1 MLWDSNMQIKYSG
14 KDGIYFHLRDN
25 VDAFLTL
32 SATENM
38 EYDSPMMVTTQA
50 MQSGQTVTDNVQR
63 APKTITISGVVVVG
77 YEGSLLRT
85 RQGQLV
91 ENFID
96 TVETWRDQ
104 KQIIS
109 VICKDGIKIND
120 SIITNFKA
128 SKEHTIANGLR
139 IQMTFQGVEFKAVV
153 GQTDVSAA
161 TGKTATTN
169 DGGATGKTATT
180 NDGGATSKK
189 NTGNTTT
196 SLGNG
201 KLNCQLL
208 FDLDANGVRV
218 LTSDEDRALG
228 KCSMSAKISKG
239 VTTFS
244 DEAERNARATLN
256 STAGDGKALQKHSV
270 NPNKKGTY

>member
-1 MLWDSNMQIKYSG
+1 MIFSNQIRYSG
-14 KDGIYFHLRDN
+14 KDGVYFHLRDN

-38 EYDSPMMVTTQA
+38 EFDSPMQVTTQN

-63 APKTITISGVVVVG
+63 APRTITISGVVVVG
-77 YEGSLLRT
+77 YEGNLLLLLT

-96 TVETWRDQ
+96 TLENWRDQ

-109 VICKDGIKIND
+109 VICKDGIKIDD
-120 SIITNFKA
+120 SIITGFKA
-128 SKEHTIANGLR
+128 SKDVGISNGLR
-139 IQMTFQGVEFKAVV
+139 IQLTFQEINFKAIV
-153 GQTDVSAA
+153 GQTDISAA

-169 DGGATGKTATT
+169 DGGT
-180 NDGGATSKK
+180 TSKK

-201 KLNCQLL
+201 MLMCQELYNRSTSELTNEQLQARINCGKSVKVE
-208 FDLDANGVRV
+208 NGK
-218 LTSDEDRALG
+218 S
-228 KCSMSAKISKG
+228 
-239 VTTFS
+239 TFS
-244 DEAERNARATLN
+244 DAANEQASKVLKSGNALR
-256 STAGDGKALQKHSV
+256 KFSV
-270 NPNKKGTY
+270 NP

>member
-1 MLWDSNMQIKYSG
+1 
-14 KDGIYFHLRDN
+14 

-38 EYDSPMMVTTQA
+38 EFDSPMQVTTQN

-63 APKTITISGVVVVG
+63 APRTITISGVVVVG
-77 YEGSLLRT
+77 YEGSLLLT

-96 TVETWRDQ
+96 TLESWRDQ

-109 VICKDGIKIND
+109 VICKDGIKIDD
-120 SIITNFKA
+120 SIITSFKA
-128 SKEHTIANGLR
+128 SKDVGISNGLR
-139 IQMTFQGVEFKAVV
+139 IQLTFQEINFKAVV
-153 GQTDVSAA
+153 GQTDISA
-161 TGKTATTN
+161 
-169 DGGATGKTATT
+169 ATGKTATT

-196 SLGNG
+196 NLGSPM
-201 KLNCQLL
+201 
-208 FDLDANGVRV
+208 
-218 LTSDEDRALG
+218 LTCKELYSY
-228 KCSMSAKISKG
+228 SASEL
-239 VTTFS
+239 S
-244 DEAERNARATLN
+244 DEALKARVACSKNVSVKNGESTFTDSANSGAAKVLKSGNALR
-256 STAGDGKALQKHSV
+256 KFSV

>member
-38 EYDSPMMVTTQA
+38 EFDSPMQVTTQN

-63 APKTITISGVVVVG
+63 APRTITISGVVVVG
-77 YEGSLLRT
+77 YEGSLLLT

-96 TVETWRDQ
+96 TLESWRDQ

-109 VICKDGIKIND
+109 VICKDGIKIDD
-120 SIITNFKA
+120 SIITSFKA
-128 SKEHTIANGLR
+128 SKDVGISNGLR
-139 IQMTFQGVEFKAVV
+139 VQLTFQEINFKAIV
-153 GQTDVSAA
+153 GQTDISA
-161 TGKTATTN
+161 
-169 DGGATGKTATT
+169 ATGKTATT

-196 SLGNG
+196 NLGSPMLTC
-201 KLNCQLL
+201 KEL
-208 FDLDANGVRV
+208 FSYSASEL
-218 LTSDEDRALG
+218 SDEAL
-228 KCSMSAKISKG
+228 KARVTCSKSVSVKNGES
-239 VTTFS
+239 TFS
-244 DEAERNARATLN
+244 DAANEQASKVLKPGNALR
-256 STAGDGKALQKHSV
+256 KYSV

>member
-1 MLWDSNMQIKYSG
+1 MIFSNQIRYSG

-38 EYDSPMMVTTQA
+38 EFDSPMQVTTQN

-63 APKTITISGVVVVG
+63 APRTITISGVVVVG
-77 YEGSLLRT
+77 YEGSLLLT

-96 TVETWRDQ
+96 TLENWRDQ

-109 VICKDGIKIND
+109 VICKDGIKIDD
-120 SIITNFKA
+120 SIITSFKA
-128 SKEHTIANGLR
+128 SKDVGISNGLR
-139 IQMTFQGVEFKAVV
+139 IQLTFQEINFKAIV
-153 GQTDVSAA
+153 GQTDISAA
-161 TGKTATTN
+161 TGKTS
-169 DGGATGKTATT
+169 TT

-196 SLGNG
+196 NLGSPMLTC
-201 KLNCQLL
+201 KEL
-208 FDLDANGVRV
+208 F
-218 LTSDEDRALG
+218 SY
-228 KCSMSAKISKG
+228 SASEL
-239 VTTFS
+239 S
-244 DEAERNARATLN
+244 DEALKARVACSKNVSVKNGESTFTDSANSGAAKVLKSGNALR
-256 STAGDGKALQKHSV
+256 KFSV
-270 NPNKKGTY
+270 NPNKRF

>member
-1 MLWDSNMQIKYSG
+1 MFDTKQIRYSG

-38 EYDSPMMVTTQA
+38 EFDSPMQVTTQN

-63 APKTITISGVVVVG
+63 APRTITISGVVVVG
-77 YEGSLLRT
+77 YEGSLLLT

-96 TVETWRDQ
+96 TLESWRDQ

-109 VICKDGIKIND
+109 VICKDGIKIDD
-120 SIITNFKA
+120 SIITSFKA
-128 SKEHTIANGLR
+128 SKDVGISNGLR
-139 IQMTFQGVEFKAVV
+139 IQLTFQEINFKAIV
-153 GQTDVSAA
+153 GQTDVSA
-161 TGKTATTN
+161 
-169 DGGATGKTATT
+169 ATGKTATT

-196 SLGNG
+196 SLGSPMLTC
-201 KLNCQLL
+201 KEL
-208 FDLDANGVRV
+208 F
-218 LTSDEDRALG
+218 SY
-228 KCSMSAKISKG
+228 SASEL
-239 VTTFS
+239 S
-244 DEAERNARATLN
+244 DEALKARVTCSKSVSVKNGESTFTASANEQASKVLKSGNALREPVQ
-256 STAGDGKALQKHSV
+256 DSV
-270 NPNKKGTY
+270 

>member
-1 MLWDSNMQIKYSG
+1 KTSIFSHPVYLFLREFSLQDSRGGS
-14 KDGIYFHLRDN
+14 
-25 VDAFLTL
+25 
-32 SATENM
+32 
-38 EYDSPMMVTTQA
+38 
-50 MQSGQTVTDNVQR
+50 VTDNVQR

-109 VICKDGIKIND
+109 VICKDGIKIDD

-169 DGGATGKTATT
+169 DGGAT
-180 NDGGATSKK
+180 SKK

-196 SLGNG
+196 SLGSPM
-201 KLNCQLL
+201 
-208 FDLDANGVRV
+208 
-218 LTSDEDRALG
+218 LTCKELYNYSSSELSDEQLKARVT
-228 KCSMSAKISKG
+228 CSKSVSIKNGTSSFTDAANEQASK
-239 VTTFS
+239 
-244 DEAERNARATLN
+244 ALN
-256 STAGDGKALQKHSV
+256 SGVGKVLKKYGV
-270 NPNKKGTY
+270 NPNKRY

>member
-1 MLWDSNMQIKYSG
+1 MIYTNQLRYTG
-14 KDGIYFHLRDN
+14 KDGVYFHLRDN

-38 EYDSPMMVTTQA
+38 EFDSPMQVTTQN

-63 APKTITISGVVVVG
+63 APRTITISGVVVVG
-77 YEGSLLRT
+77 YEGSLLLT

-96 TVETWRDQ
+96 TLESWRDQ

-109 VICKDGIKIND
+109 VICKDGIKIDD
-120 SIITNFKA
+120 SIITSFKA
-128 SKEHTIANGLR
+128 SKDVGISNGLR
-139 IQMTFQGVEFKAVV
+139 IQLTFQEINFKAVV
-153 GQTDVSAA
+153 GQTDISA
-161 TGKTATTN
+161 
-169 DGGATGKTATT
+169 ATGKTATT

-196 SLGNG
+196 SLGSPMLTC
-201 KLNCQLL
+201 KEL
-208 FDLDANGVRV
+208 F
-218 LTSDEDRALG
+218 SY
-228 KCSMSAKISKG
+228 SASEL
-239 VTTFS
+239 S
-244 DEAERNARATLN
+244 DEALKARVTCSKSVSVKNGESTFTDSANSGAAKVLKSGNALR
-256 STAGDGKALQKHSV
+256 KYSV